1 MLFLGCGRYPTSMQS
16 SIVDEGRKQVVAR
29 TVDDRARRRNAI
41 IGVGLIDGMFLR
53 HHISTWRSS
62 SAHVAPLNRLR
73 VIMRRELNFKLAVEP
88 SVEETC
94 SALVQ
99 AGKQW

>member
-1 MLFLGCGRYPTSMQS
+1 M
-16 SIVDEGRKQVVAR
+16 
-29 TVDDRARRRNAI
+29 DDRARRRNAI

-62 SAHVAPLNRLR
+62 SAHVALKQCPRGATQSAPSGR
-73 VIMRRELNFKLAVEP
+73 MELNFELAVEP